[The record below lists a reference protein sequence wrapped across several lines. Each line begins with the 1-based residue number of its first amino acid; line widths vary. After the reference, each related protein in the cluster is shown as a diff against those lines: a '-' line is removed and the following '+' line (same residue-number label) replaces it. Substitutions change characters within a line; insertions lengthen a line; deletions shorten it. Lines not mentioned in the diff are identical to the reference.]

1 MSPDPSAVPGIPDP
15 DVPEAVGAEAVGV
28 EAVGADPTAP
38 EPVGYQ
44 VDGAVATVRLQRPE
58 ALNALN
64 RAAKVGLLAALRRAA
79 DDTAVRVV
87 VLTGSG
93 RGPGAAF
100 CAGQDLREHLADLG
114 TPPAAPVSW
123 PADAGR
129 SATAG
134 APGGTEV
141 PDTVREH
148 YNPIAT
154 LLATM
159 PKPVIAALNGTAA
172 GAGAAFA
179 LACDFRI
186 LAAGGSFVFAFAS
199 AGLSCDSG
207 TSWWLP
213 RVVGAARA
221 KELLM
226 RPRKIPAGEALAL
239 GLVTQVVPEE
249 GFEAAVA
256 ALAAE
261 LAEGPTL
268 ALASIRRAVAFAG
281 SHDLADSLQN
291 EATLMEL
298 TFASED
304 HRAATEAFVARR
316 PTTFIGR

>member
-1 MSPDPSAVPGIPDP
+1 MSPDQSAGPDTPDP
-15 DVPEAVGAEAVGV
+15 AGPEAVGPEAVGPEAV
-28 EAVGADPTAP
+28 GPEAVGADPAAP

-114 TPPAAPVSW
+114 SSPTGPVSSPTSTGRPAAP
-123 PADAGR
+123 A
-129 SATAG
+129 
-134 APGGTEV
+134 V

-154 LLATM
+154 LLAIM

-226 RPRKIPAGEALAL
+226 RPRKIPAEEALAL

-256 ALAAE
+256 ALAAQ

-268 ALASIRRAVAFAG
+268 AFASIRRAVAFAG
-281 SHDLADSLQN
+281 AHDLAESLEN
-291 EATLMEL
+291 EVTLMQL
-298 TFASED
+298 TFTSAD

-316 PTTFIGR
+316 PTTFVGR